1 VADWIYKN
9 LDFDQMILEYYVP
22 GEPNSGWVHCS
33 YTTDQPRKQFLLA
46 YRDENG
52 KTKYKPVIG
61 KATDF
66 SMSKLYRVFNKIDT
80 VEGFCEECGEQTILV
95 AIVSEFYRCTNCGHD
110 TKQHINGRIRYLQ
123 LDESDKKWIKD
134 NIKNG

>member
-1 VADWIYKN
+1 
-9 LDFDQMILEYYVP
+9 
-22 GEPNSGWVHCS
+22 
-33 YTTDQPRKQFLLA
+33 
-46 YRDENG
+46 
-52 KTKYKPVIG
+52 
-61 KATDF
+61 
-66 SMSKLYRVFNKIDT
+66 MSKLYRVFNKIDT

-110 TKQHINGRIRYLQ
+110 TKQHINGRIIYLQ